1 MGIVAIDRNPKLVIP
16 VKTYTHY
23 TECEPWCEAN
33 IGEWNVDW
41 WKDFQDIAMSVTLG
55 EGTQPDCYW
64 FEREQDA
71 LMFRLR
77 FV

>member
-1 MGIVAIDRNPKLVIP
+1 MAIDRNPRLIIP

-23 TECEPWCEAN
+23 TECEPWCLDNVGAWNEA
-33 IGEWNVDW
+33 W
-41 WKDFQDIAMSVTLG
+41 WKDFQDMAMSITLG

-64 FEREQDA
+64 FHREQDA
-71 LMFRLR
+71 LMFRLK

>member
-1 MGIVAIDRNPKLVIP
+1 MAIERNPKLVIP

-23 TECEPWCEAN
+23 TECEPWCQAN

-41 WKDFQDIAMSVTLG
+41 WKDFQDIAMSVALG

-64 FEREQDA
+64 FSNERDA

>member
-1 MGIVAIDRNPKLVIP
+1 MAIDRNPKLFIP

-23 TECEPWCEAN
+23 TECEPWCQVN
-33 IGEWNVDW
+33 IGPWNEAW
-41 WKDFQDIAMSVTLG
+41 WKDFQDIAMHVTLG

-64 FEREQDA
+64 FCREQDA

-77 FV
+77 FA

>member
-1 MGIVAIDRNPKLVIP
+1 VAIERNPKLVIP

-23 TECEPWCEAN
+23 TECEPWCQAN

>member
-1 MGIVAIDRNPKLVIP
+1 VAIDRNPKLFIP

-23 TECEPWCEAN
+23 TECEPWCQVN
-33 IGEWNVDW
+33 IGPWNEAW
-41 WKDFQDIAMSVTLG
+41 WKDFQDIAMHVTLG

-64 FEREQDA
+64 FCREQDA

-77 FV
+77 FA